1 MCVLTVIDTHN
12 LLSAQKHSFFI
23 YFYMKFTCSI
33 SFDGFLFSIFI
44 QKTWSISSVSVMC
57 ASMPFLQKKKKKT
70 EDGTKSLS
78 SLLLLAAMLTFC
90 LFHFIEWV
98 AHQSNSQFTIH
109 WESTLTIRKLCFGK
123 TLVECNA
130 KIDTMFLYSS
140 HTKIDFRRKSL
151 FCCNCLVRY
160 VLLTYVSNTPPGKHK
175 LTQVVVWIDKNY
187 ECKTG
192 QTQISGLFHF
202 KFHRCDNPS
211 VLNSKIAIQLYQ
223 RILFFSSNPY

>member
-1 MCVLTVIDTHN
+1 MTV
-12 LLSAQKHSFFI
+12 FF
-23 YFYMKFTCSI
+23 
-33 SFDGFLFSIFI
+33 FLFLF
-44 QKTWSISSVSVMC
+44 KKRG
-57 ASMPFLQKKKKKT
+57 AFLRCRLCVQACLSCKKKKKKT